1 MDAALDR
8 IEAGLDRWRG
18 GLPLRGRLWVIYAIT
33 AITVIAAFLVPPFP
47 QPLEYHL
54 FADARTCF
62 GIPNFANTVSNAAF
76 LVVGLWGMAALRRPR
91 PGMFEHAEEVFAY
104 RVLFVATAL
113 IAVGSAYY
121 HLDPNND
128 TLFWDRLP
136 MVIGF
141 GALIGAMAGERIDR
155 RAAQPVL
162 YVAVAVGVATLVY
175 WLVSEHM
182 GAGNLMPYAL
192 FQGYSILVALLILA
206 LFPSRYTR
214 GRDLFAGLALY
225 GVAKVAE
232 ALDEPIFAFG
242 QLVSGHTLKHL
253 LAAAG
258 LAFVLRMLLH
268 RVPKTRENR

>member
-8 IEAGLDRWRG
+8 IEAGIERWRG
-18 GLPLRGRLWVIYAIT
+18 GLPFRGRLWALC
-33 AITVIAAFLVPPFP
+33 ALTVLTLLAALLVPPFP

-54 FADARTCF
+54 FADAHTCF
-62 GIPNFANTVSNAAF
+62 GIPNFANTVSNVAF
-76 LVVGLWGMAALRRPR
+76 VVVGLWGLAALRRPR
-91 PGMFEHAEEVFAY
+91 RGIFERADEAFAY
-104 RVLFVATAL
+104 RVLFAATAL
-113 IAVGSAYY
+113 IGVGSAYY

-155 RAAQPVL
+155 RAARPVL
-162 YVAVAVGVATLVY
+162 YAAVTLGVATLVY
-175 WLVSEHM
+175 WLASERA

-192 FQGYSILVALLILA
+192 LQGYSILAAVLILA
-206 LFPSRYTR
+206 LFRSPYTR
-214 GRDLFAGLALY
+214 GRDLFAGLAFY
-225 GVAKVAE
+225 GLAKVAE
-232 ALDEPIFAFG
+232 TLDEPIFAFG
-242 QLVSGHTLKHL
+242 QIVSGHTLKHL

-268 RVPKTRENR
+268 RVRTA

>member
-8 IEAGLDRWRG
+8 IEAGIERWRG
-18 GLPLRGRLWVIYAIT
+18 GLPFRGRLWAIYALT
-33 AITVIAAFLVPPFP
+33 AFALIAAVLVPPFP

-76 LVVGLWGMAALRRPR
+76 LIVGIWGIAALRRPR
-91 PGMFEHAEEVFAY
+91 PGMFERAEEAFAY

-113 IAVGSAYY
+113 IGVGSAYY

-136 MVIGF
+136 MVVGF

-155 RAAQPVL
+155 RAARPVL
-162 YVAVAVGVATLVY
+162 YAAVTAGVATLVY
-175 WLVSEHM
+175 WLASERA

-192 FQGYSILVALLILA
+192 FQGYSILAAVLILA

-214 GRDLFAGLALY
+214 GRDLLAGLALY
-225 GVAKVAE
+225 GLAKVAE
-232 ALDEPIFAFG
+232 AWDEPIFAFG
-242 QLVSGHTLKHL
+242 QIISGHTLKHL

-268 RVPKTRENR
+268 RGRKA